1 MHLRKRIQPASKP
14 AVNAV
19 SIQTVERSKYKIR
32 RRPTKTRG
40 IAIDLEYW
48 YKGDRFRPTLGYDL
62 TNDTID
68 TAAAKMVLKIQS
80 GEADQV
86 QKRHAAGS
94 MTMADFKAAY
104 LDELRERRVA
114 DIHRAEKVI
123 DTYLALHFTMPLRK
137 IRYSDGQGY

>member
-1 MHLRKRIQPASKP
+1 MHSRQRVHPTPKS
-14 AVNAV
+14 AVKTI
-19 SIQTVERSKYKIR
+19 SIQTVQRSKSKIR

-62 TNDTID
+62 TNDAID
-68 TAAAKMVLKIQS
+68 TAAAEMVLKIQS
-80 GEADQV
+80 GKADQV
-86 QKRHAAGS
+86 QERHAAGS

-123 DTYLALHFTMPLRK
+123 DTYLIVHFTMPLRK
-137 IRYSDGQGY
+137 IR